1 MRFPFA
7 AAADAERTARRR
19 EGRARRYALR
29 TRLRTSGI
37 AGKRQ
42 ALCGYAVHGGNDTGE
57 VTLRRSAA
65 GVASYGGL
73 QTCELIW
80 LCPVCSAA
88 ERSRRAGE
96 LEAAAKAH
104 LAAGGGLV
112 FVTATLPHDA
122 DDALTDTLDA
132 VLNGWRTVQRT
143 AAWKAVKALGL
154 LGFARAVEIT
164 DGRNGWHPHLH
175 SLLFVARPAT
185 AGELLQLERSLGS
198 AWQVAIAAAGF
209 RTPSD
214 AHGLRVQPVHLGGA
228 EALAQY
234 LTKVQDGFGTGRDV
248 AVELLRGDLKRGR
261 KGSRTPFEIAE
272 AAVAGDEA
280 ARLRWDEYVQ
290 ATARRKAMHLSPAVR
305 EAYALDV
312 EFAREVLAQE
322 GGQEVGA
329 LDPAA
334 WALVVRQHRQ
344 AWLLDRLE
352 VAGVQAVHESVAAM
366 FRRQALDRRL
376 QERRRR

>member
-88 ERSRRAGE
+88 ERSRRAAE

-112 FVTATLPHDA
+112 F
-122 DDALTDTLDA
+122 
-132 VLNGWRTVQRT
+132 
-143 AAWKAVKALGL
+143 
-154 LGFARAVEIT
+154 
-164 DGRNGWHPHLH
+164 GRR
-175 SLLFVARPAT
+175 VARENALWPGT
-185 AGELLQLERSLGS
+185 RRRRWRVRSCG
-198 AWQVAIAAAGF
+198 
-209 RTPSD
+209 
-214 AHGLRVQPVHLGGA
+214 
-228 EALAQY
+228 
-234 LTKVQDGFGTGRDV
+234 
-248 AVELLRGDLKRGR
+248 LLRG
-261 KGSRTPFEIAE
+261 
-272 AAVAGDEA
+272 
-280 ARLRWDEYVQ
+280 
-290 ATARRKAMHLSPAVR
+290 PAV
-305 EAYALDV
+305 
-312 EFAREVLAQE
+312 
-322 GGQEVGA
+322 GSTPTC
-329 LDPAA
+329 PATC
-334 WALVVRQHRQ
+334 LRT
-344 AWLLDRLE
+344 WLR
-352 VAGVQAVHESVAAM
+352 
-366 FRRQALDRRL
+366 
-376 QERRRR
+376 